1 MHQIVPYLPRFIL
14 IFSTVWKKVR
24 NNKICMKYYKL
35 KVFKENYAFGI
46 FVLDVTLAFEWPGFV
61 G

>member
-46 FVLDVTLAFEWPGFV
+46 FVLDVTLAFE
-61 G
+61 